1 MFFGDLV
8 EKCIRIQLNEGDT
21 FLLPGG
27 KITSYLVG
35 SQLERTSFILFYC
48 PLFCLLL
55 PSSMVKTKITS
66 TLSCPRHSWLTQEG
80 SKGCSLTLEVTLRL
94 DTLSV
99 HAS

>member
-27 KITSYLVG
+27 KITS
-35 SQLERTSFILFYC
+35 
-48 PLFCLLL
+48 
-55 PSSMVKTKITS
+55 
-66 TLSCPRHSWLTQEG
+66 TLSCSRHSWLTQEG
-80 SKGCSLTLEVTLRL
+80 SIRNIGCSLTLEVTLSFRL
-94 DTLSV
+94 DTLGV